1 MKQLW
6 NSWGTQT

>member
-6 NSWGTQT
+6 YL

>member
-6 NSWGTQT
+6 K